1 MGGGSGLQG
10 LIDIAFYA
18 VVALAL
24 SIAGFFFVMG
34 VINYMGAGGDQQKV
48 QQGVAGMRNAL
59 IGAVL
64 IGGASLIINFVVL
77 DIVRPAGGDV
87 GTIGQG
93 INCDALLQQQLIASP
108 LATANVANANAII
121 VSIHSQRGEDCPP
134 DSWSPEIAALTDS
147 EDDDASFPV
156 VVPNSLTAPGAP
168 SQTAKFRSSPVRG
181 GNGDI
186 GVNFKA
192 PSTTAGSHTYTSGII
207 TRPLNQG
214 KRWMYVANAGTWY
227 QAN

>member
-24 SIAGFFFVMG
+24 SVAGFFFVMG

-108 LATANVANANAII
+108 LGTANVANANAII
-121 VSIHSQRGEDCPP
+121 VSIHQQRGDDCPP
-134 DSWSPEIAALTDS
+134 DSWSPEIDS
-147 EDDDASFPV
+147 AVTAVNGFPV
-156 VVPNSLTAPGAP
+156 NVPLSLTAANAAPAKTTAFRTSPIRGA
-168 SQTAKFRSSPVRG
+168 
-181 GNGDI
+181 NGDV

-192 PSTTAGSHTYTSGII
+192 AATTGHGYTNGVI
-207 TRPLNQG
+207 TLPLNQA
-214 KRWMYVANAGTWY
+214 KRWMYIASAGTWY

>member
-24 SIAGFFFVMG
+24 SVAGFFFVMG

-93 INCDALLQQQLIASP
+93 INCDSLLQQQLIASP

-134 DSWSPEIAALTDS
+134 DSWSPEIDS
-147 EDDDASFPV
+147 AVTHAQSFPV
-156 VVPNSLTAPGAP
+156 NVPNSLTAPGAP
-168 SQTAKFRSSPVRG
+168 SQTAVFRSSPVRG

-186 GVNFKA
+186 GVNFKEPNA
-192 PSTTAGSHTYTSGII
+192 TAGSHTYTDGII
-207 TRPLNQG
+207 TRPLNQA
-214 KRWMYVANAGTWY
+214 KRWMYVASAGTWY

>member
-1 MGGGSGLQG
+1 MGGSSGLQG

-93 INCDALLQQQLIASP
+93 LNCDALLQQQLIASP
-108 LATANVANANAII
+108 LATANVNNANAIV
-121 VSIHSQRGEDCPP
+121 VSIHQQRGDDCPA
-134 DSWSPEIAALTDS
+134 DSWNPEIDSVATATD
-147 EDDDASFPV
+147 AFPV
-156 VVPNSLTAPGAP
+156 NVPLSLTVANADPDKD
-168 SQTAKFRSSPVRG
+168 TAFRTNPIRG
-181 GNGDI
+181 GNGDV
-186 GVNFKA
+186 GVNFK
-192 PSTTAGSHTYTSGII
+192 TDLTATHTYGGSKI
-207 TRPLNQG
+207 TLPLNQA
-214 KRWMYVANAGTWY
+214 KRWMYIASAGTWY
-227 QAN
+227 YAN